1 MKRVEIAELESQ
13 LARYLRAVEA
23 GAEIEVTDGSRPIAR
38 IARIVPA
45 RPAQAVSIEPAE
57 VPVASL
63 RSQRQRPARWRLS
76 SLTLLLQERRRCSR
90 TAPVATRGS
99 RVGG

>member
-23 GAEIEVTDGSRPIAR
+23 GAEIEVTDRSRP

-76 SLTLLLQERRRCSR
+76 SLTLLLLERRRCSR